1 MLTSN
6 IQLGIAA
13 IGDEDLVNGMRL
25 AGISKYYI
33 IEEIDQN
40 IAENVREAL
49 AKLIVDPEIGIIII
63 LEEYMSYISDF
74 MSHRKKERKTIPL
87 IIDVP
92 SKFGTK
98 YEDITRYYEQV
109 IKQSIGFDV
118 RL

>member
-1 MLTSN
+1 MPNTR
-6 IQLGIAA
+6 LGIAA
-13 IGDEDLVNGMRL
+13 IGDEDLINGMRL

-33 IEEIDQN
+33 VKEIDQN

-49 AKLIVDPEIGIIII
+49 SKLIADSEVGIIII
-63 LEEYMSYISDF
+63 LEEYKSHISDF
-74 MSHRKKERKTIPL
+74 MSNRKREKKLIPI

-98 YEDITRYYEQV
+98 YEDITRYYEKI

>member
-1 MLTSN
+1 MLTPN

-13 IGDEDLVNGMRL
+13 IGDEDLINGMRL

-40 IAENVREAL
+40 VTENVREAL
-49 AKLIVDPEIGIIII
+49 SKLIAEPEIGIIII
-63 LEEYMSYISDF
+63 LEEYMRYISDF
-74 MSHRKKERKTIPL
+74 ISHRKREKKTIPI

-98 YEDITRYYEQV
+98 YEDITGYYEKV

>member
-1 MLTSN
+1 MPNTR
-6 IQLGIAA
+6 LGIAA
-13 IGDEDLVNGMRL
+13 IGDEDLINGMRL

-33 IEEIDQN
+33 VKEIDQN

-49 AKLIVDPEIGIIII
+49 SKLIADSEVGIIII
-63 LEEYMSYISDF
+63 LEEYKSYISDF
-74 MSHRKKERKTIPL
+74 MSNRKREKKLIPI

-98 YEDITRYYEQV
+98 YEDITRYYEKI

>member
-1 MLTSN
+1 MQTAN

-25 AGISKYYI
+25 AGVSKYFI
-33 IEEIDQN
+33 IENTDQN
-40 IAENVREAL
+40 TDENVKEAL
-49 AKLIVDPEIGIIII
+49 AKLIMDPGIGIILI
-63 LEEYMSYISDF
+63 LEDYMSYISDI
-74 MSHRKKERKTIPL
+74 MSHRKREKKIIPV

>member
-1 MLTSN
+1 MSN
-6 IQLGIAA
+6 TRLGIAA
-13 IGDEDLVNGMRL
+13 IGDEDLINGMRL

-33 IEEIDQN
+33 IKEIDQN

-49 AKLIVDPEIGIIII
+49 SKLITEPEVGIIII
-63 LEEYMSYISDF
+63 LEEYISYVSDF
-74 MSHRKKERKTIPL
+74 IANRKREKKTIPL

-98 YEDITRYYEQV
+98 YDDITGYYEKV

>member
-1 MLTSN
+1 MSN
-6 IQLGIAA
+6 TRLGIAV
-13 IGDEDLVNGMRL
+13 IGDEDLINGMRL

-33 IEEIDQN
+33 VKEIDQN
-40 IAENVREAL
+40 IAENVRDAL
-49 AKLIVDPEIGIIII
+49 SKLIAEPEVGVIII
-63 LEEYMSYISDF
+63 LEEYKSYISDF
-74 MSHRKKERKTIPL
+74 MSNRKREKKTIPL

-98 YEDITRYYEQV
+98 YGDITRYYEKV